1 MKIPLFYVDAFTSEV
16 FKGNPAAVCLLESW
30 LPDEILQAIAA
41 EHNLSETAF
50 VVKKEESF
58 QIKWFTPKSEVSLCG
73 HATLATAHVLF
84 KIYNYGT
91 KPIPFSSKS
100 GELFVQQ
107 SADGKITLN
116 FPLYNLS
123 PIAPISQLTEIF
135 SVPCNELYTYESK
148 HLLVVFDTEKTIAM
162 LTPDFKKIEALQH
175 RAVLVTA
182 PGNNCDYVLRFFAP
196 KEGINEDP
204 VTGSAQCALIPFWSK
219 KLSKTKMV
227 ARQLSER
234 GGEIYTELSVENR
247 ALISGYAIIYMQ
259 GTINITI
266 KPQNTLIPFTF
277 ENKK

>member
-135 SVPCNELYTYESK
+135 SVPCNEIYTYESK
-148 HLLVVFDTEKTIAM
+148 HLLVVFDTEKTIAT

-182 PGNNCDYVLRFFAP
+182 PGNNCDYVLRFFVP

-234 GGEIYTELSVENR
+234 GGVIYTELSAENR